1 MSESENQSQ
10 PERIDT
16 TKLYNG
22 PIENSSPSTRQNPT
36 FNQYLGDGCYVDFD
50 GDQVRL
56 YTSDGVCNTNEIF
69 LDMSVL
75 TNFID
80 YVENKLGFRHERD
93 TESA

>member
-1 MSESENQSQ
+1 MSENENQSQ
-10 PERIDT
+10 PEQTGTPSR
-16 TKLYNG
+16 YSG
-22 PIENSSPSTRQNPT
+22 PIENSSPSTRQNQT

-50 GDQVRL
+50 GYQVRL

-75 TNFID
+75 TSFID